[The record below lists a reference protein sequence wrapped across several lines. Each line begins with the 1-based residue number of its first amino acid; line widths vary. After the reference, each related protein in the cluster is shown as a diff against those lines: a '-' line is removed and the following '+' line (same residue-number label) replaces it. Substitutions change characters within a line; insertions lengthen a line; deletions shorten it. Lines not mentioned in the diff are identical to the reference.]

1 MDEKK
6 QIEEMKK
13 IFCATCGTGCSDCK
27 ILELYP
33 TCFADEYARSLYA
46 AGYHKQEWISVDER
60 MPEEKSVERLQWD
73 SETLALLD
81 TDTDLVSDEVLV
93 TVVDH
98 EREDRV
104 FVATDCTVN
113 GQWANFYEVTHWMPF
128 PNSPEI
134 NGGAE

>member
-1 MDEKK
+1 MNDKK

-13 IFCATCGTGCSDCK
+13 IFCAECGNGCSTCK
-27 ILELYP
+27 NLEIYP
-33 TCFADEYARSLYA
+33 ACFATEYAKNLYA
-46 AGYHKQEWISVDER
+46 AGYRRQEWISVDER

-81 TDTDLVSDEVLV
+81 ADTDLVSDEVLV
-93 TVVDH
+93 TVIDYEH
-98 EREDRV
+98 EEKV

-128 PNSPEI
+128 PAPPEI